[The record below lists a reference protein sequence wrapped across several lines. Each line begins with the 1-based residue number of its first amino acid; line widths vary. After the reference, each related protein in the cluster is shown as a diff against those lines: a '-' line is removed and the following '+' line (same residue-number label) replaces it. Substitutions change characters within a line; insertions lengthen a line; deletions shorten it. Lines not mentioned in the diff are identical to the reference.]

1 MDNRP
6 RLSGSLISLLTG
18 LLLLVCVSGC
28 GRLRKASDDAELNA
42 IRYRVQGIVLGK
54 SPLSQQITID
64 QSAVPRMMPATSAVY
79 RIPQVSIFR
88 ILQTGDAVAGE
99 AVLPNDGSP
108 NELDSLTVTS
118 ELRSP
123 QSLAALPPHMLIEGE
138 SLSPVPMV
146 NQDRKDVDLTQF
158 RGKAVLVTFVDTQ
171 CTEDC
176 PIITRLFG
184 RVNQLLAQDPKVYQ
198 ESLLVTISLDPAHD
212 TPPVLRR
219 YGLEYLHSDA
229 AAFDHWEFVTL
240 TPANLKRLATSF
252 GVMYQ
257 PSKDGDIVHTMDV
270 SLIGPN
276 STLIQSW
283 DGDDWN
289 PKVIAKAVDRAVTGR
304 SS

>member
-1 MDNRP
+1 MDHRH
-6 RLSGSLISLLTG
+6 RLSGSLTSLLAG
-18 LLLLVCVSGC
+18 LLLLACASGC
-28 GRLRKASDDAELNA
+28 SRPRKASDNAELNA

-54 SPLSQQITID
+54 SPLSQQITIE
-64 QSAVPRMMPATSAVY
+64 QSAVPSMMPATSAIY

-88 ILQTGDAVAGE
+88 ILQAGDAVAGE

-108 NELDSLTVTS
+108 NELDSPTVTS

-123 QSLAALPPHMLIEGE
+123 QSLAALPPHMLLEGE

-176 PIITRLFG
+176 PVINRLFG
-184 RVNQLLAQDPKVYQ
+184 MVNQLLARDPKVYQ
-198 ESLLVTISLDPAHD
+198 GSLLVTVSLDPAHD

-219 YGLEYLHSDA
+219 YGLQYLHGDA
-229 AAFDHWEFVTL
+229 NGFDHWQFVTL
-240 TPANLKRLATSF
+240 TPANLNRLAASF

-289 PKVIAKAVDRAVTGR
+289 PQVIAKAVNHVITGR